1 MGKGKGGHRH
11 FVMPDDPMAPPVLLF
26 FILQKED
33 IPELPD
39 DSEVLCINI
48 KNYIGR

>member
-26 FILQKED
+26 FYLVERRYSRIT
-33 IPELPD
+33 
-39 DSEVLCINI
+39 
-48 KNYIGR
+48 R